1 MPPDVPF
8 SQLNE
13 NDLRHVLQ
21 FPANE
26 RPEQNI
32 AQEWAWQ
39 NLLSGLTRDEQTLA
53 YWYYVWDETMARI
66 AVRMNLS
73 EQAVHVIHSRLRDK
87 LHARWKSG
95 RKSTCGGDR
104 SHLPTEL

>member
-21 FPANE
+21 TPAKE

-32 AQEWAWQ
+32 AREWAWHH
-39 NLLSGLTRDEQTLA
+39 LLRGLPRDEQSLA
-53 YWYYVWDETMARI
+53 YWYYVWDETMSQI
-66 AVRMNLS
+66 ALRMNLS
-73 EQAVHVIHSRLRDK
+73 DQAVHLIHSRLRDK
-87 LHARWKSG
+87 LHVRLK
-95 RKSTCGGDR
+95 
-104 SHLPTEL
+104 P

>member
-13 NDLRHVLQ
+13 NNLRHVLQ
-21 FPANE
+21 FPAKE
-26 RPEQNI
+26 RPEQNV
-32 AQEWAWQ
+32 AQEWAWRH
-39 NLLSGLTRDEQTLA
+39 LLSGLTRDEQTLA

-73 EQAVHVIHSRLRDK
+73 EQIVHLIHSRLRDK
-87 LHARWKSG
+87 LHVRL
-95 RKSTCGGDR
+95 T
-104 SHLPTEL
+104 P